1 VWRYHVRRGNRTTAV
16 CALAPKRNAIPYDH
30 PMYTSFLIRSFVNMP
45 SMFVLVSCL
54 DHLERHQPLG
64 LDRNHQIVKHVCESF
79 CKVAIRQQR
88 SPFFIVTQML
98 SVCTFLSGAGVLC
111 FLGSSGAGSQANLFV
126 QPCLA
131 NMAWSTYL
139 LYRFIIVAFR
149 TNRRRCRRFQATQY
163 FNLHPC
169 TPLSQRFHGEERLHI
184 SCTPCHIAYRSANTR
199 ELHLHVTLI
208 AS

>member
-1 VWRYHVRRGNRTTAV
+1 MQLLLFVWRYHVRRGNRTTAV

-79 CKVAIRQQR
+79 CMSAIGQQR
-88 SPFFIVTQML
+88 SPHFSNL
-98 SVCTFLSGAGVLC
+98 CPACTFLNSVGGLC
-111 FLGSSGAGSQANLFV
+111 VLGSSGAGSQAKLFV

-131 NMAWSTYL
+131 SMAWSEFLSL
-139 LYRFIIVAFR
+139 LPFEQTFGGAGGFR
-149 TNRRRCRRFQATQY
+149 QVPCSNP
-163 FNLHPC
+163 HPC
-169 TPLSQRFHGEERLHI
+169 KPL
-184 SCTPCHIAYRSANTR
+184 
-199 ELHLHVTLI
+199 
-208 AS
+208 

>member
-1 VWRYHVRRGNRTTAV
+1 LLVWRYHVRRGNRTTAV

-88 SPFFIVTQML
+88 SPFFIVIQML
-98 SVCTFLSGAGVLC
+98 SVCTFLSGVGVLC

-131 NMAWSTYL
+131 NMAWSIFCFTVL
-139 LYRFIIVAFR
+139 SSLPFEQIFGGAGDFRRHSLSTCIHARLYRRDFMERNVFISLAR
-149 TNRRRCRRFQATQY
+149 LAT
-163 FNLHPC
+163 
-169 TPLSQRFHGEERLHI
+169 
-184 SCTPCHIAYRSANTR
+184 
-199 ELHLHVTLI
+199 
-208 AS
+208 